1 MPNFPETDMDLIL
14 WRHADAVDGVPDIER
29 ALTAKGLKQAAQRA
43 AWLNAR
49 LPKDALILV
58 SPAKRA
64 MQTAQALERP
74 LQIVKKIA
82 PGADAMS
89 VVLAAGWPDAGGTV
103 VVVGHQPSLGQ
114 TASLLM
120 CGAESDLGIKKGGLW
135 WLTNRVR
142 QETQQTL
149 VRVVMTPELV

>member
-1 MPNFPETDMDLIL
+1 MQGFSEPDMDLIL
-14 WRHADAVDGVPDIER
+14 WRHADAVDGVPDMER
-29 ALTAKGLKQAAQRA
+29 ALTAKGLKQAAQMA

-49 LPKDALILV
+49 LPDDALILV
-58 SPAKRA
+58 SPANRA
-64 MQTAQALERP
+64 MQTAQALGRP

-89 VVLAAGWPDAGGTV
+89 VLLAAGWPEAGGTV

-114 TASLLM
+114 TASLLL
-120 CGAESDLGIKKGGLW
+120 CGAESDLSVKKAGLW

-142 QETQQTL
+142 QENQQTL
-149 VRVVMTPELV
+149 VRAVMTPELV

>member
-14 WRHADAVDGVPDIER
+14 WRHADAVDGVPDMER
-29 ALTAKGLKQAAQRA
+29 ALTAKGLKQAAQMA

>member
-1 MPNFPETDMDLIL
+1 MPNFPETNMDLIL
-14 WRHADAVDGVPDIER
+14 WRHADAVDGVPDMER
-29 ALTAKGLKQAAQRA
+29 ALTAKGLKQAAQMA

-64 MQTAQALERP
+64 VQTAQALERP
-74 LQIVKKIA
+74 LQIVKKIT

-89 VVLAAGWPDAGGTV
+89 VVLAAGWPDIGGTV

-114 TASLLM
+114 AASLLM

>member
-14 WRHADAVDGVPDIER
+14 WRHADAVDGVPDMER
-29 ALTAKGLKQAAQRA
+29 ALTAKGLKQAAQMA

-89 VVLAAGWPDAGGTV
+89 VMLAAGWPDAGGTV

-114 TASLLM
+114 AASLLM

>member
-1 MPNFPETDMDLIL
+1 MSDFPETDMDLIL

-29 ALTAKGLKQAAQRA
+29 ALTAKGVKQAAQMA

-49 LPKDALILV
+49 LPKNALILV

-64 MQTAQALERP
+64 VQTAQALGRP
-74 LQIVKKIA
+74 FQTIKKIA

-89 VVLAAGWPDAGGTV
+89 VVLAAGWPDAGGAV

-114 TASLLM
+114 TAALLL
-120 CGAESDLGIKKGGLW
+120 CGAESDISIKKGGLW

-142 QETQQTL
+142 QENQQTL
-149 VRVVMTPELV
+149 VRAVMTPELA

>member
-1 MPNFPETDMDLIL
+1 MAHFLEVDMDLIV
-14 WRHADAVDGVPDIER
+14 WRHADAVDGMPDMTRE
-29 ALTAKGLKQAAQRA
+29 LTAKGLKQAAQMA

-49 LPKDALILV
+49 LPKEARILV

-64 MQTAQALERP
+64 LQTAAALGRP
-74 LQIVKKIA
+74 MEIIQKLA
-82 PGADAMS
+82 PGTDAMN
-89 VVLAAGWPDAGGTV
+89 VVLSSGWPDAGGTV

-120 CGAESDLGIKKGGLW
+120 CGAEADLCIKKGGLW

-142 QETQQTL
+142 QETQQII
-149 VRVVMTPELV
+149 VRAVMTPELS

>member
-29 ALTAKGLKQAAQRA
+29 ALTAKGLKQAAQMA

>member
-14 WRHADAVDGVPDIER
+14 WRHADAVDGVPDMER
-29 ALTAKGLKQAAQRA
+29 ALTAKGLKQAAQMA

-89 VVLAAGWPDAGGTV
+89 VMLAAGWPDAGGTV